1 MKIGF
6 RINPLPSIKKN
17 LNRKYITQHSSS
29 FKMSKNQIIAPPRNF
44 GISKYKNT
52 SISVDN
58 KQENNYN
65 ISNKLKAVYLM
76 AQKRND
82 GKKQVSMRMTPTQIK
97 IIKQYAL
104 DNDMTFA
111 SVIEKAVSE
120 MLTREKID
128 FTRK

>member
-1 MKIGF
+1 
-6 RINPLPSIKKN
+6 
-17 LNRKYITQHSSS
+17 
-29 FKMSKNQIIAPPRNF
+29 
-44 GISKYKNT
+44 
-52 SISVDN
+52 
-58 KQENNYN
+58 
-65 ISNKLKAVYLM
+65 M

-111 SVIEKAVSE
+111 GVIEKAVSE

-128 FTRK
+128 FARE